1 MRFLLEVVRDPAD
14 APTATV
20 TLTCAELG
28 AAWPPRTRTIRL
40 VGDGRAATM
49 MPVPETPPDAAQPHA
64 ALCSGDAAQFQR
76 VLAAFRARRSAGADI
91 LGRYLFE
98 VMLGGDWWKAVREAT
113 PANGDAELALR
124 WLPGEA
130 TRPFDR
136 LPWELMHDGA
146 QPLVAS
152 YDPRIAV
159 TRVVAAEPGVERD
172 SPPPI
177 ELPVR
182 VLFVLGTAA
191 DDPRIR
197 AATEVLG
204 LLRSLE
210 QPERVQARM
219 LERAR
224 PKDVRAIV
232 KTFRPA
238 IVHFLCHGDVRDG
251 RGYLELVPDD
261 ANDRGECNGDR
272 LIDILRPDV
281 RQQPPTI
288 VVLGACRSA
297 EQADFDEGA
306 PALAPQELGALP
318 GRPVTLGSLAGELVR
333 RGVPIVVGMG
343 GRVADVAARLFTR
356 RFEASLLEGAP
367 IVRATA
373 DARRAPFSQAHGG
386 ARTVDW
392 AYPILVLDASVDPA
406 YAPTPEPTQSGP
418 AIQLRQW
425 ASALQI
431 TSGRQPVFCARHAFL
446 DAFDALFESR
456 TGGLLAVYSSTT
468 QDEGARLGKSRL
480 IEQFL
485 FRALRN
491 GHVPIVQS
499 RQRETMP
506 TTIDGL
512 LRELDVEVARVSQ
525 QLGLNVSP
533 DFLMGA
539 LSSAYRGKPT
549 NDKLALQAVEPLVL
563 DLQTRAETATTAAP
577 ASTVARARLI
587 GLQWL
592 LRELQSNGLTGQ
604 AACRAIQHDLWEVAR
619 AFRSRLAE
627 LRDAETAAGRPVP
640 AWLSAPDAARAVLLL
655 DNADR
660 LEGSLLNGL
669 YELVT
674 PNGLGTHEDPIPVV
688 AAFNYAGA
696 AQLAVKQ
703 FVEPTK
709 AACRPLELTPFAP
722 GEDLLVYQ
730 RVLLNPFNEKLFDSL
745 GVSSATPF
753 AVNPVE
759 FTTNEATAM
768 ATQAAGLAEEELR
781 VALEGRPDKLGKD
794 LYKTVALIRERKYFV
809 EARDADILKELG
821 LT

>member
-1 MRFLLEVVRDPAD
+1 MRFLLEVVRNPAD

-20 TLTCAELG
+20 TLTCAEPG
-28 AAWPPRTRTIRL
+28 AAWPARTRVIRL
-40 VGDGRAATM
+40 VTDGRGGL

-64 ALCSGDAAQFQR
+64 ALCGGDAIQFQR
-76 VLAAFRARRSAGADI
+76 ALAAFRARRSQGADTF
-91 LGRYLFE
+91 GRYLFE
-98 VMLGGDWWKAVREAT
+98 VLLGAEWWQVVRDAT
-113 PANGDAELALR
+113 PAGGDAELALR

-152 YDPRIAV
+152 YHPRIAV
-159 TRVVAAEPGVERD
+159 TRIVAADPTAPARQSPGA
-172 SPPPI
+172 I

-182 VLFVLGTAA
+182 VLFVLGAAA

-210 QPERVQARM
+210 QPDRVQARM

-224 PKDVRAIV
+224 PKDVRALI
-232 KTFRPA
+232 KAFRPA
-238 IVHFLCHGDVRDG
+238 IVHFLCHGDVREG
-251 RGYLELVPDD
+251 RGHLELVPDD

-272 LIDILRPDV
+272 LIDILRPDGEP
-281 RQQPPTI
+281 PPTI

-318 GRPVTLGSLAGELVR
+318 GRPVMLGSLAGELVR
-333 RGVPIVVGMG
+333 GGVPIVVGMG

-446 DAFDALFESR
+446 DAFDALFEPR

-499 RQRETMP
+499 RQRETVP

-512 LRELDVEVARVSQ
+512 LRELDAEVARVSQ

-549 NDKLALQAVEPLVL
+549 NDPLALQAIEPLVL
-563 DLQTRAETATTAAP
+563 DLQTRAETTAQAAP
-577 ASTVARARLI
+577 GSTVARARLL
-587 GLQWL
+587 GLQLL
-592 LRELQSNGLTGQ
+592 LRELRLNGLTGQ
-604 AACRAIQHDLWEVAR
+604 AACRAIQHDLWELAR

-627 LRDAETAAGRPVP
+627 LRAVETASARPVP
-640 AWLSAPDAARAVLLL
+640 AWLSEPDGARAVLLL

-674 PNGLGTHEDPIPVV
+674 PAGLGTPDDPIPVV

-759 FTTNEATAM
+759 FTTNEATAR